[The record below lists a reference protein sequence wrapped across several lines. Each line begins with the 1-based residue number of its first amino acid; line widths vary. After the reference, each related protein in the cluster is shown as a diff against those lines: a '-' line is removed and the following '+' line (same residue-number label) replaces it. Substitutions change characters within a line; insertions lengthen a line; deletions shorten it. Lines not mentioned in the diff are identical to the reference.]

1 MQSEKPLAPFSLW
14 GPPMG
19 RREKARPPESATP
32 ETICGLKVHPVA
44 NMFPLLEGDD
54 LKEMRDSIRENGQR
68 IPVIVDGDTLLE
80 GRNRAR
86 CVEMLQSEGV
96 AITLHT
102 QQWSP
107 PSPMASQAEY
117 IWDVNV
123 TRRHLT
129 PAQRAQS
136 AAEILP
142 LIEQEKAT
150 AQSASRI
157 KPNEVRNPG
166 GRNQHTSK
174 GKAETKTPPPSE
186 DSGRNAQKVA
196 RSTIGKVAALAKVT
210 PYAAAQAVKIKKEA
224 RPEDVAAV
232 KAGTKK
238 PREVLTKVKKEMPTH
253 AITTAAKKTCKKIDH
268 PFVPKDDFEYDA
280 LRAWVKWVDTT
291 LSVSEK
297 PRARKV
303 LREIFKAE
311 EAIETKAGVKK
322 GGAE

>member
-1 MQSEKPLAPFSLW
+1 MQSDKPVVPISLW
-14 GPPMG
+14 GRPTVQ
-19 RREKARPPESATP
+19 REQARPPESTTP

-54 LKEMRDSIRENGQR
+54 LKQMRDSIRENGQR

-107 PSPMASQAEY
+107 PSQMASQAEY

-136 AAEILP
+136 ATEILP
-142 LIEQEKAT
+142 LIEKEKAA

-157 KPNEVRNPG
+157 KPKEIRNPE
-166 GRNQHTSK
+166 GRNQHTPT
-174 GKAETKTPPPSE
+174 GKAETKSPPPS
-186 DSGRNAQKVA
+186 DASGCSAEKVA
-196 RSTIGKVAALAKVT
+196 RSTVGKVAALAKVT

-238 PREVLTKVKKEMPTH
+238 PREVLAKVKKEMPAH
-253 AITTAAKKTCKKIDH
+253 EISAAAKKTPKKIDH
-268 PFVPKDDFEYDA
+268 PFVPKDGFEYDA

-297 PRARKV
+297 PRAREV
-303 LREIFKAE
+303 LRKVFQAE
-311 EAIETKAGVKK
+311 EAAEKAKGRK
-322 GGAE
+322 GGAK